1 METKMIQTAASRR
14 VMPLLKRLFVPVLLS
29 LLITAPAKACDICGC
44 GAGSTYLGILPDFN
58 TRIIG
63 LRYRYNNVLTHVGP
77 NGTSSYLTT
86 SESYHTAEL
95 WGGWNLGKKF
105 RVMASVPFS
114 YNTKVSAEEQSSKS
128 GIGDAGV
135 QAFYHPLSLKHTL
148 GSRLLIQE
156 LWIGGGVKLPT
167 GKYEPNDRETSGQS
181 ANLFQLGT
189 GSFDFLAMA
198 MYDVRLQDAGLN
210 ISASYKLNTT
220 NQYDYNYG
228 NKLSTNAQLYYKF
241 NIKRVLTLSPNAGAG
256 YEHSANDLDEE
267 YKVYNSGGYVLFG
280 TVGAELNY
288 KKFAAGGNWQPVLS
302 QQLAMGV
309 VKPRNKMM
317 LHVAVMF

>member
-1 METKMIQTAASRR
+1 MKRIITTM
-14 VMPLLKRLFVPVLLS
+14 LLCLGMMSVQ
-29 LLITAPAKACDICGC
+29 ACDICGC

-58 TRIIG
+58 TRIAG

-77 NGTSSYLTT
+77 GGTNTYLTT
-86 SESYHTAEL
+86 SENYHTAEL
-95 WGGWNLGKKF
+95 WGGWNLGKKL
-105 RVMASVPFS
+105 RVMAYIPFS
-114 YNTKVSAEEQSSKS
+114 YNTKVSTEERSSKS
-128 GIGDAGV
+128 GIGDAGAQV
-135 QAFYHPLSLKHTL
+135 FYRPLSLKRTVAN
-148 GSRLLIQE
+148 RLLIQD

-167 GKYEPNDRETSGQS
+167 GKYEPNDREASGQS

-189 GSFDFLAMA
+189 GSFDFLATA
-198 MYDVRLQDAGLN
+198 MYDIRLQDAGLN
-210 ISASYKLNTT
+210 LSASYKMNTT

-228 NKLSTNAQLYYKF
+228 NKLSANAQLYYKC

-256 YEHSANDLDEE
+256 YERSATDLDEG

-280 TVGAELNY
+280 TVGVELNY

-309 VKPRNKMM
+309 VQPRNKMM